1 MSAAS
6 PNGAPLT
13 TAQLTGLQPGYQWLP
28 GNEASTTNT
37 MISVSS
43 APGLDTIAVSA
54 TDKDICAFG
63 RWTPST
69 GPVYVTMAHL
79 KTCAATAAPGGG
91 WSPIA
96 GGTAQD
102 LPNEAGS

>member
-1 MSAAS
+1 
-6 PNGAPLT
+6 
-13 TAQLTGLQPGYQWLP
+13 
-28 GNEASTTNT
+28 
-37 MISVSS
+37 
-43 APGLDTIAVSA
+43 
-54 TDKDICAFG
+54 
-63 RWTPST
+63 
-69 GPVYVTMAHL
+69 MAHL